1 MCCFLLNSGSVS
13 SVQSVCIG
21 LCPYE
26 SAGSA
31 RGAPNLLTLSP
42 HAARTMLREYTAQ
55 PLLTDFYQFT
65 MAYGYWKCGR
75 EQSNA
80 VFELYFRENPRE
92 SEFTIF
98 AGLQDCLLFVSNYKL
113 KEEDID
119 FLQTVLP
126 PTTDPAF
133 YDYLRNID
141 TSTVTLRAVPEGS
154 VVFPKVALLEVEGPL
169 AILQLLETPLL
180 TLVNYASLVAT
191 NAARFRL
198 AAGPGKQLLEL
209 GLRRAQGPDGGLS
222 ASRYSY
228 IGGFDG
234 TSNVIAGKLYTIPLF
249 GSMAHS
255 YITSFT
261 SMSEVK
267 VQTLR
272 PASGGPEVNFVSL
285 CEKWLFQVCIH
296 LQMPQNRTNSSEFA
310 AFISYA
316 TTYPR
321 HFIALVDSYSVMSS
335 GVPNFCAVSL
345 ALDELGYRARGVRLD
360 SGDQLEQSL
369 RIRSSLQAC
378 ADQFAVSWLAAVPI
392 IISNSISLNQLI
404 NLQHQDNE
412 VDCIGVGTNLVTC
425 PLQPSLGCVYK
436 LSQVDGEPRIK
447 MTEEEGKMTL
457 PGKKAVYRLYGT
469 DGSPF
474 LDLLTLAEEP
484 ELRADEEIKC
494 YALTGRCAGFW
505 VTAVR
510 VETLHRVYYQH
521 GQICESLCTTSEIR
535 RHAQSSLNNLAPK
548 YKHLHDP
555 APYQVAISQ
564 KLRDLL
570 DDLIKKSSPSA

>member
-1 MCCFLLNSGSVS
+1 
-13 SVQSVCIG
+13 
-21 LCPYE
+21 
-26 SAGSA
+26 
-31 RGAPNLLTLSP
+31 
-42 HAARTMLREYTAQ
+42 MLREYTAQ

-272 PASGGPEVNFVSL
+272 PASGGPE
-285 CEKWLFQVCIH
+285 
-296 LQMPQNRTNSSEFA
+296 
-310 AFISYA
+310 
-316 TTYPR
+316 
-321 HFIALVDSYSVMSS
+321 
-335 GVPNFCAVSL
+335 
-345 ALDELGYRARGVRLD
+345 
-360 SGDQLEQSL
+360 
-369 RIRSSLQAC
+369 
-378 ADQFAVSWLAAVPI
+378 
-392 IISNSISLNQLI
+392 
-404 NLQHQDNE
+404 DNE